1 MEQRTIGFIGGGRIT
16 RIFLEGF
23 KNAKVEFDQIVVYD
37 SNDESLKRLQKAFPQ
52 VKITN
57 QDLGEIGALDIIFIA
72 VHPPVVAEVIE
83 QIKPYIQEHT
93 ILISLAPKITIQH
106 MQILLPQVKSIVRA
120 NPSAP
125 NVINEGMN
133 PIAFSETINEEDKVY
148 VMKLFGTIGKTFV
161 VEESKIE
168 AYAVICAMGSTYF
181 WFQLQQLLEM
191 GIQFGLEREEA
202 KLLIKDM
209 MSGTVNTLFFSNLS
223 KEEVMDLVPV
233 RPLGEYEEMIKGFY
247 SQKLA
252 EIYAKIRP

>member
-1 MEQRTIGFIGGGRIT
+1 MELRTIGFIGGGRIT
-16 RIFLEGF
+16 KIFLEGF
-23 KNAKVEFDQIVVYD
+23 KNAKLEFDQIVIYD
-37 SNDESLKRLQKAFPQ
+37 SNEESLLSLQKIFSQ

-57 QDLGEIGALDIIFIA
+57 HDLSEIGASDIIFIA
-72 VHPPVVAEVIE
+72 VHPPVVVEVIE

-106 MQILLPQVKSIVRA
+106 MQTLLPQVKSIVRV

-133 PIAFSETINEEDKVY
+133 PIAFSETINEEDRVY
-148 VMKLFGTIGKTFV
+148 VMKLFDTIGKTFV

-191 GIQFGLEREEA
+191 GIKFGLDREEA

-233 RPLGEYEEMIKGFY
+233 KPLGEYEEMIKGFY